1 MAFLDNSGDIILDAV
16 LTDTG
21 RFRLAKGD
29 GTFKIA
35 KFAFGDDEID
45 YKLYRNNNHALGAHP
60 SGSAYYDLEI
70 LQTPILEAFTN
81 NTSTLKSKLVS
92 INKTNLLY
100 MPVMRLNTKLA
111 GTGLNDKVSQAKDT
125 FVVTCDEDTFTALNL
140 NDAKGLINGQ
150 KSAAT
155 ANNIHID
162 QGLDTTEIPMIYP
175 LDSELVENQY
185 IVELDN
191 RLGKIVDADGG
202 NLAKV
207 SFIDDDNIAS
217 YYLSRGTDPQYV
229 NNDFNA
235 KFGNLDDVTSAGTT
249 GAGNILQ
256 GPKGTYIRFSIRASL
271 DLQTSTH
278 LFEKIGSTGN
288 WDEDGSAVDPDSDD
302 LVAVRFID
310 TTVRVTGVTTG
321 YRLDV
326 PVRFIKKS

>member
-35 KFAFGDDEID
+35 KFAFGDDEIN
-45 YKLYRNNNHALGAHP
+45 YKLYRNNNHALGVHP

-70 LQTPILEAFTN
+70 LQTPVLEAFTN

-100 MPVMRLNTKLA
+100 MPVMILNTKLA
-111 GTGLNDKVSQAKDT
+111 QTAMNDKASQALNT
-125 FVVTCDEDTFTALNL
+125 FAVTCDEDTFTALNL
-140 NDAKGLINGQ
+140 NDVKGLINGQ

-162 QGLDTTEIPMIYP
+162 QGLDTTEIPAIIGMS
-175 LDSELVENQY
+175 DELKENQY
-185 IVELDN
+185 IIEIDN
-191 RLGKIVDADGG
+191 RLGKIVDADNG

-207 SFIDDDNIAS
+207 SFIDDDNVAS
-217 YYLSRGTDPQYV
+217 YYLSRGTDPSYV
-229 NNDFNA
+229 NNDFNT
-235 KFGNLDDVTSAGTT
+235 KFGQLDDITSTGTV
-249 GAGNILQ
+249 GAGNIIR

-278 LFEKIGSTGN
+278 LFEKIGSTGE
-288 WDEDGSAVDPDSDD
+288 WDEDGSGSGSDTVD
-302 LVAVRFID
+302 VRFID

-326 PVRFIKKS
+326 PVRFIKKV